1 LFIWFVWFFWLN
13 ETNELNQINQINKT
27 NQTDRAKTFMASGSR
42 SLFTT
47 QTAPSAR
54 TIALSL
60 LVESAKSDEGVDIL
74 LDRALAQCSFD
85 SRDRALTV
93 ELTFGVLRHLATIDW
108 RLEPVLDKPLLR
120 LPVAVQMTLRL
131 GAYQLLFLDRIPQ
144 SAAVNESVNLARAFA
159 GTVGRDWSGLVNAV
173 LRGLLRHPPHPWPSI
188 DHDAAQA
195 LAVQYSVPG
204 WLSRRWVERLGLASA
219 EVACKE
225 VSAAPPL
232 TLRVNRLITT
242 REALL
247 ERFGQAGIAA
257 KPTNM
262 SPFGIQIEE
271 GGTVPSLPG
280 FHEGAFYVEDEAAQL
295 IPPLLDP
302 QPGDI
307 ALDACAAPGGK
318 STHLADLMQNKGAI
332 YAVDR
337 KGARLDLLRSNCQ
350 RLRVQNVVPIIGDI
364 REPREWV
371 SMIERAGEPSVD
383 RILVDA
389 PCSGLGVLRRHPEA
403 KWRKDQQALP
413 RHQALQCQILE
424 AVAPCLRPGGV
435 LVYSTCSTE
444 PEENED
450 VIGRFC
456 RAHAEF
462 QRESVHPWL
471 PTAAQGFVT
480 EQGAL
485 STMPN
490 RFSMDGFYAARLRK
504 VL

>member
-1 LFIWFVWFFWLN
+1 
-13 ETNELNQINQINKT
+13 
-27 NQTDRAKTFMASGSR
+27 MASGSR

-47 QTAPSAR
+47 QTALSAR
-54 TIALSL
+54 AIALSL
-60 LVESAKSDEGVDIL
+60 LVESDKSEEGVDVL
-74 LDRALAQCSFD
+74 LERALTQCSFD
-85 SRDRALTV
+85 SRERALTV
-93 ELTFGVLRHLATIDW
+93 ELTYGALRRRATIDW

-120 LPVAVQMTLRL
+120 LPVAVQMVLRL

-144 SAAVNESVNLARAFA
+144 SAAVNESVNLAKAFT
-159 GTVGRDWSGLVNAV
+159 GTVGRDWGGFVNAV
-173 LRGLLRHPPHPWPSI
+173 LRALLRHPPEPWPSM

-195 LAVQYSVPG
+195 LAVRYSIPG

-219 EVACKE
+219 EAACE
-225 VSAAPPL
+225 GVSVAPPM
-232 TLRVNRLITT
+232 TLRVNRLVTT

-247 ERFGQAGIAA
+247 EIFAQAGIAA
-257 KPTNM
+257 KPT
-262 SPFGIQIEE
+262 SVSLSGILLDE
-271 GGTVPSLPG
+271 GGPVSSLPG
-280 FHEGAFYVEDEAAQL
+280 FQEGAFYVEDEAAQL
-295 IPPLLDP
+295 IPLLLDP

-307 ALDACAAPGGK
+307 VLDACAAPGGK
-318 STHLADLMQNKGAI
+318 STHVADLMQNKGTI

-337 KGARLDLLRSNCQ
+337 KETRLDLVRSNCR
-350 RLRVQNVVPIIGDI
+350 RLGVQIVVPIVGDI
-364 REPREWV
+364 REPREWFPMIKTAGSS
-371 SMIERAGEPSVD
+371 SMKKARVGEPSID

-403 KWRKDQQALP
+403 KWRKDEQALP

-450 VIGRFC
+450 VIERFS
-456 RAHAEF
+456 RAHREF
-462 QRESVHPWL
+462 QRESVVPWL
-471 PTAAQGFVT
+471 PPAAREFVT

-485 STMPN
+485 STVGN

>member
-1 LFIWFVWFFWLN
+1 
-13 ETNELNQINQINKT
+13 
-27 NQTDRAKTFMASGSR
+27 MASGSR

-60 LVESAKSDEGVDIL
+60 LMESTKSEEGVDVL
-74 LDRALAQCSFD
+74 LDRALARCSFD
-85 SRDRALTV
+85 SRERSLTV
-93 ELTFGVLRHLATIDW
+93 ELTYGVLRRLATIDW

-120 LPVAVQMTLRL
+120 LPVAVQMALRL

-173 LRGLLRHPPHPWPSI
+173 LRGLLRHPPESWPSM
-188 DHDAAQA
+188 DRDAAQA
-195 LAVQYSVPG
+195 LAVRYSVPS

-225 VSAAPPL
+225 VSVAPPL

-247 ERFGQAGIAA
+247 ESFSQMGIAA
-257 KPTNM
+257 KPTDV

-271 GGTVPSLPG
+271 GGSVPSLPG

-295 IPPLLDP
+295 IPSLLDP

-307 ALDACAAPGGK
+307 VLDACAAPGGK
-318 STHLADLMQNKGAI
+318 STHLADLMQNKGTI
-332 YAVDR
+332 YAIDR
-337 KGARLDLLRSNCQ
+337 KDARLDLLRSNCQ

-403 KWRKDQQALP
+403 KWRKDEQALP
-413 RHQALQCQILE
+413 RHQTLQCQILE
-424 AVAPCLRPGGV
+424 AVVPCLRPGGV

-462 QRESVHPWL
+462 QRESVRPWL

-504 VL
+504 IP

>member
-1 LFIWFVWFFWLN
+1 
-13 ETNELNQINQINKT
+13 
-27 NQTDRAKTFMASGSR
+27 MASGSR

-47 QTAPSAR
+47 QTALSAR
-54 TIALSL
+54 AIALSL
-60 LVESAKSDEGVDIL
+60 LVESDKSEEGVDVL
-74 LDRALAQCSFD
+74 LERALTQCSFD
-85 SRDRALTV
+85 SRERALTV
-93 ELTFGVLRHLATIDW
+93 ELTYGALRRRATIDW

-120 LPVAVQMTLRL
+120 LPVAVQMVLRL

-144 SAAVNESVNLARAFA
+144 SAAVNESVNLAKAFT
-159 GTVGRDWSGLVNAV
+159 GTVGRDWGGFVNAV
-173 LRGLLRHPPHPWPSI
+173 LRALLRHPPEPWPSM

-195 LAVQYSVPG
+195 LAVRYSIPG

-219 EVACKE
+219 EAACE
-225 VSAAPPL
+225 GVSVAPPM
-232 TLRVNRLITT
+232 TLRVNRLVTT

-247 ERFGQAGIAA
+247 EIFAQAGIAA
-257 KPTNM
+257 KPT
-262 SPFGIQIEE
+262 SVSLSGILLDE
-271 GGTVPSLPG
+271 GGPVSSLPG
-280 FHEGAFYVEDEAAQL
+280 FQEGAFYVEDEAAQL
-295 IPPLLDP
+295 IPLLLDP

-307 ALDACAAPGGK
+307 VLDACAAPGGK
-318 STHLADLMQNKGAI
+318 STHVAALMQNKGII

-337 KGARLDLLRSNCQ
+337 KETRLDLVRSNCR
-350 RLRVQNVVPIIGDI
+350 RLGVQIVVPIVSDI
-364 REPREWV
+364 RQPLEWLP
-371 SMIERAGEPSVD
+371 MIETAGSSSMKKARVGEPSID

-403 KWRKDQQALP
+403 KWRKDEQALP

-450 VIGRFC
+450 VIERFS
-456 RAHAEF
+456 RAHREF
-462 QRESVHPWL
+462 QRESVVPWL
-471 PTAAQGFVT
+471 PPAAREFVT

-485 STMPN
+485 STVGN

>member
-1 LFIWFVWFFWLN
+1 MTSV
-13 ETNELNQINQINKT
+13 
-27 NQTDRAKTFMASGSR
+27 SR
-42 SLFTT
+42 SLFTS
-47 QTAPSAR
+47 QTLPSAR

-60 LVESAKSDEGVDIL
+60 LVESAKSEEGVDVL
-74 LDRALAQCSFD
+74 LDRALARCSFD

-93 ELTFGVLRHLATIDW
+93 ELTYGVLRRLATIDW

-173 LRGLLRHPPHPWPSI
+173 LRGLLRHPPEPWPSM

-195 LAVQYSVPG
+195 LAVRYSVPG
-204 WLSRRWVERLGLASA
+204 WLSRRWIERLGLASA
-219 EVACKE
+219 EAACKE
-225 VSAAPPL
+225 VSVTPPL
-232 TLRVNRLITT
+232 TLRANRLITT

-247 ERFGQAGIAA
+247 ESFSQMGIAA
-257 KPTNM
+257 KPTSM
-262 SPFGIQIEE
+262 SPFGIVLDE
-271 GGTVPSLPG
+271 GGSVPSLPG

-295 IPPLLDP
+295 IPSLLDP

-307 ALDACAAPGGK
+307 VLDACAAPGGK
-318 STHLADLMQNKGAI
+318 STHLADLMQNKGTVYAI
-332 YAVDR
+332 DR
-337 KGARLDLLRSNCQ
+337 KGARLDLLRNNCQ
-350 RLRVQNVVPIIGDI
+350 RLGVQNVVPIIGDI

-371 SMIERAGEPSVD
+371 SMIERAGSPSAKKASVGEPSVD

-403 KWRKDQQALP
+403 KWRKDEQALP
-413 RHQALQCQILE
+413 RHQTLQCQILE

-450 VIGRFC
+450 VIKRFC

-462 QRESVHPWL
+462 QRESVRPWL
-471 PTAAQGFVT
+471 PTAAQEFVT

-485 STMPN
+485 ATMPN
-490 RFSMDGFYAARLRK
+490 CFSMDGFYAARLRK